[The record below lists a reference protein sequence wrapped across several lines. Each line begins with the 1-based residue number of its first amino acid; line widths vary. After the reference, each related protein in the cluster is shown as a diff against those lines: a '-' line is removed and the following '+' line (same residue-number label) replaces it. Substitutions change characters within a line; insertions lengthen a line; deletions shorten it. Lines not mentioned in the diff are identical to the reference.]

1 MLSTPLFVNTWVS
14 WVVVVIWFPFIIH
27 SKVIEVVSSPLN
39 GSELFVNNIWRL
51 SHPLVS
57 EAVNVTSGVGWI
69 ITESVIVLS
78 QPNAVVT
85 VSVIIY
91 VLSICPVFSGK

>member
-1 MLSTPLFVNTWVS
+1 MLSTPLFVNIWVS
-14 WVVVVIWFPFIIH
+14 WVVVVIWFPFMIH

-39 GSELFVNNIWRL
+39 GSESFVNITWRL

-69 ITESVIVLS
+69 ITVSVIVLS
-78 QPNAVVT
+78 QPNSVVT
-85 VSVIIY
+85 LRVIM
-91 VLSICPVFSGK
+91 